1 MRKTFFGCCAST
13 ITANATSATAISND
27 NAATFFI
34 AHLVL
39 AAFLSRIL
47 KLRKVFFTAEGE
59 PDSPSGKG

>member
-1 MRKTFFGCCAST
+1 M
-13 ITANATSATAISND
+13 TANATSATAISND

-47 KLRKVFFTAEGE
+47 KLRKVVFTAEGE